1 MQLRRAGFTL
11 IELLVVV
18 GMITVIMGA
27 VTTSFTAARRR
38 AQIQKATNDVKV
50 IAQAILA
57 SENYKSLEDSGGWQ
71 IADKSNLSFL
81 FGKEQNKLASGG
93 QIPVLIST
101 ALNGSGQI
109 LDPWGRPYEF
119 KITAGGINIQTDVLK
134 SGIRS
139 GFALPN
145 FYRISEGER

>member
-1 MQLRRAGFTL
+1 MRRPGFTL

-18 GMITVIMGA
+18 GMIMVIMGA
-27 VTTSFTAARRR
+27 MTTSFASARRR

-57 SENYKSLEDSGGWQ
+57 SENYKALEDSRGWKT
-71 IADKSNLSFL
+71 ADKSNLNFL
-81 FGKEQNKLASGG
+81 FGKEQSKLESGG

-109 LDPWGRPYEF
+109 LDPWGHPYEF
-119 KITAGGINIQTDVLK
+119 KITSGSVKIETDVLT

-139 GFALPN
+139 GFTLPN
-145 FYRISEGER
+145 FYRISESER